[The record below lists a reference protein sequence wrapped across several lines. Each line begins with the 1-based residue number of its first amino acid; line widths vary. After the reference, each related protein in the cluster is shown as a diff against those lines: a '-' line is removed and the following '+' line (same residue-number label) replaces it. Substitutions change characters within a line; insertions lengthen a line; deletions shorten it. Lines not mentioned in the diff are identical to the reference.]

1 MVTDT
6 TTDAQLR
13 RTIQKTIEN
22 EMPLQLL
29 KRIVYEVRCEE
40 MGIRPDGW
48 KLYPDK
54 TDTIDPILLSDFYHY
69 VLSFYGE
76 NGIYNMG
83 ATLDMVMESTKK
95 YINSSDEF
103 CGDSFDREHVR
114 DILIDTYQLKFPN

>member
-22 EMPLQLL
+22 EMSLQLL

-54 TDTIDPILLSDFYHY
+54 TDTIDPTLMSDFYHY

-83 ATLDMVMESTKK
+83 ATLDMVMEATKT

-103 CGDSFDREHVR
+103 YGDSFDREHVR
-114 DILIDTYQLKFPN
+114 DIMIDKYKLQFPN

>member
-54 TDTIDPILLSDFYHY
+54 TDTIDSILLSDFYHY

-76 NGIYNMG
+76 NGIYKMG
-83 ATLDMVMESTKK
+83 ATLDMVMESTQK

-103 CGDSFDREHVR
+103 YGDSFDREHVR
-114 DILIDTYQLKFPN
+114 DIMINDYGLKMV

>member
-13 RTIQKTIEN
+13 RTIQKKIEN

-83 ATLDMVMESTKK
+83 ATLDMVMEATKK
-95 YINSSDEF
+95 YINSADEF
-103 CGDSFDREHVR
+103 CGDSFDREAVR

>member
-1 MVTDT
+1 MCQLVNWHSGLVVKHVCPYNTKVIKGTIMVTDT

-48 KLYPDK
+48 KLYPED
-54 TDTIDPILLSDFYHY
+54 
-69 VLSFYGE
+69 
-76 NGIYNMG
+76 
-83 ATLDMVMESTKK
+83 
-95 YINSSDEF
+95 
-103 CGDSFDREHVR
+103 
-114 DILIDTYQLKFPN
+114 